1 MGWQHQKLDVR
12 RKGFNAGSLEIMPG
26 RFDLLRVKTARKV
39 GRGLEGLNLEFRN
52 GVGKN
57 MYIYIY
63 IYTYIYIYLDI
74 FFSFSADYLVFYIFS
89 HTQSPRDHI
98 F

>member
-39 GRGLEGLNLEFRN
+39 G

-57 MYIYIY
+57 KCIYIY
-63 IYTYIYIYLDI
+63 I
-74 FFSFSADYLVFYIFS
+74 
-89 HTQSPRDHI
+89 
-98 F
+98 